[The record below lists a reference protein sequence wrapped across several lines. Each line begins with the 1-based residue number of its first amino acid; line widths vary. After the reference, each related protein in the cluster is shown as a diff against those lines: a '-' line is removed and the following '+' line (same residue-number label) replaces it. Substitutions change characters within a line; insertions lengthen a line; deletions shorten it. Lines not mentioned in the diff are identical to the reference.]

1 MKSGERRERTV
12 DVPDTKRSVAATFH
26 RRVYPSLFC
35 SFTAWLP
42 VRKRLLHYRFSYFA
56 SIVSFPI
63 PFSYTLSLFPFIFP
77 FTPSTSLTHCSLF
90 RVPVFP
96 VFTFGTGFAFQP
108 VNKRILYE
116 TILSTFCF
124 CILLVGA
131 ECAGNAGNH
140 LE

>member
-1 MKSGERRERTV
+1 MVTRPKE
-12 DVPDTKRSVAATFH
+12 AAPLSFF
-26 RRVYPSLFC
+26 LFC
-35 SFTAWLP
+35 I
-42 VRKRLLHYRFSYFA
+42 HRF
-56 SIVSFPI
+56 FP
-63 PFSYTLSLFPFIFP
+63 YTLSLFPFIFP